1 MVVHPENF
9 LNPDSITAAM
19 EGQILHMGS
28 HFMQAL
34 MLIVGLR
41 VLSLEVHMHVC
52 HMFNSSL

>member
-9 LNPDSITAAM
+9 LNPDSSTAAM

-52 HMFNSSL
+52 H